1 MAKITTVYMTI
12 KGEMQPFSMK
22 EYLAMRE
29 DDARIRGL
37 KFIPIDSRM
46 YEATPEQFKEWQKER
61 DERRNDKK
69 RQKKANTPKYKL
81 TYQSVPD
88 TDEDI
93 FETLVIDDACDVEET
108 ALDNLMGELLRLS
121 IAQLAPS
128 EQELITALF
137 YDGMT
142 EREYAIKSG
151 IPQKTI
157 NDRKRRIL
165 LKLKK
170 IIETK
175 K

>member
-1 MAKITTVYMTI
+1 M
-12 KGEMQPFSMK
+12 
-22 EYLAMRE
+22 
-29 DDARIRGL
+29 
-37 KFIPIDSRM
+37 
-46 YEATPEQFKEWQKER
+46 
-61 DERRNDKK
+61 
-69 RQKKANTPKYKL
+69 
-81 TYQSVPD
+81 
-88 TDEDI
+88 
-93 FETLVIDDACDVEET
+93 
-108 ALDNLMGELLRLS
+108 DNLMGELLRLS

-170 IIETK
+170 S
-175 K
+175 

>member
-1 MAKITTVYMTI
+1 M
-12 KGEMQPFSMK
+12 
-22 EYLAMRE
+22 
-29 DDARIRGL
+29 
-37 KFIPIDSRM
+37 
-46 YEATPEQFKEWQKER
+46 
-61 DERRNDKK
+61 
-69 RQKKANTPKYKL
+69 
-81 TYQSVPD
+81 
-88 TDEDI
+88 
-93 FETLVIDDACDVEET
+93 
-108 ALDNLMGELLRLS
+108 DNLMGELLRLS

-137 YDGMT
+137 YDRMT

>member
-1 MAKITTVYMTI
+1 M
-12 KGEMQPFSMK
+12 
-22 EYLAMRE
+22 
-29 DDARIRGL
+29 
-37 KFIPIDSRM
+37 
-46 YEATPEQFKEWQKER
+46 
-61 DERRNDKK
+61 
-69 RQKKANTPKYKL
+69 
-81 TYQSVPD
+81 
-88 TDEDI
+88 
-93 FETLVIDDACDVEET
+93 
-108 ALDNLMGELLRLS
+108 DNLMGELLRLS

>member
-1 MAKITTVYMTI
+1 M
-12 KGEMQPFSMK
+12 
-22 EYLAMRE
+22 
-29 DDARIRGL
+29 
-37 KFIPIDSRM
+37 
-46 YEATPEQFKEWQKER
+46 
-61 DERRNDKK
+61 
-69 RQKKANTPKYKL
+69 
-81 TYQSVPD
+81 
-88 TDEDI
+88 
-93 FETLVIDDACDVEET
+93 
-108 ALDNLMGELLRLS
+108 DNLMGELLRLS

-128 EQELITALF
+128 EQELVTALF

>member
-1 MAKITTVYMTI
+1 
-12 KGEMQPFSMK
+12 
-22 EYLAMRE
+22 
-29 DDARIRGL
+29 
-37 KFIPIDSRM
+37 
-46 YEATPEQFKEWQKER
+46 
-61 DERRNDKK
+61 
-69 RQKKANTPKYKL
+69 
-81 TYQSVPD
+81 
-88 TDEDI
+88 
-93 FETLVIDDACDVEET
+93 
-108 ALDNLMGELLRLS
+108 MGELLRLS